1 MYASHRFTN
10 ADYFFSFVS
19 TEERLLPPRNSK
31 MGSACTNEEQSQA
44 AKLRS
49 DQWTDLVS
57 MTKLRPGYEET
68 RKNYIAVDCNEVVSH
83 IRVNMYPDG
92 GIARLRL
99 FGEVQSNVANV
110 STSEEIDLI
119 SLQNGGSCV
128 AYSNAHYGHPRNLI
142 KPGRGINMGDGW
154 ETMRRLDRPAILQAD
169 ADGMMMVPGFEWAVM
184 KMSCLGYVNRLLVD
198 TYHFKGNF
206 PDSVKVEGAVLQE
219 EDTLTSANWTPILS
233 SQKLAAHKEHYF
245 KNELLSDGPF
255 NYVRITMAPDGGF
268 SRVRIYGNKA

>member
-1 MYASHRFTN
+1 M
-10 ADYFFSFVS
+10 
-19 TEERLLPPRNSK
+19 LPPRNSK

-44 AKLRS
+44 SKLRS
-49 DQWTDLVS
+49 DQWTDLVP

-99 FGEVQSNVANV
+99 FGEVQSNVANIG
-110 STSEEIDLI
+110 TSEEIDLI

-184 KMSCLGYVNRLLVD
+184 KMSCLGYVNRLMVD

-219 EDTLTSANWTPILS
+219 EDTLTSANWTTILS
-233 SQKLAAHKEHYF
+233 SQKLSAHKEHYF
-245 KNELLSDGPF
+245 KNELRTDGPF

-268 SRVRIYGNKA
+268 SRVRIFGNKA